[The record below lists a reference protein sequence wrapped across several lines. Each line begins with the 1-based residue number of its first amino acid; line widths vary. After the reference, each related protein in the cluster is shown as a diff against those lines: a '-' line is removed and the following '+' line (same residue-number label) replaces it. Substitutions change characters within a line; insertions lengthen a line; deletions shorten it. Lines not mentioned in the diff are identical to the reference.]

1 MHKNCH
7 KSYLDSEPALHKC
20 RVDTFLEVLFAAS
33 PEGVKRIYRRSSI
46 GRLFQ
51 RTDPE

>member
-20 RVDTFLEVLFAAS
+20 RVDNINSLKMLLEVTQS
-33 PEGVKRIYRRSSI
+33 RMGHM
-46 GRLFQ
+46 
-51 RTDPE
+51 TTN